1 MTTHIHNPKTDTKQH
16 DQPPSAAVQNVE
28 KDVKPLQA
36 LLKKFSNDWSM
47 NLAAAL
53 AYNLLLTTVPVVA
66 AMLAILG
73 LVLGSFGGDASTFM
87 TNVLTGAL
95 PQSKAFNAAAIVQGV
110 QQNLARSSG
119 ILALIAVLSALFFGS
134 RLFILLETFFSIIYR
149 VRPRPMIRQ
158 NIMAIGML
166 LVFIILVPIM
176 FLAGSIPTLAFSILQ
191 NTPLGRVPLLAS
203 GVGFLGGLIAS
214 FILFEFIYVVVPNM
228 HIRLRH
234 GWLGAAGAALA
245 LQIYLLLFPLYA
257 AHFLTGTAGALG
269 FTVILLVFFYYFA
282 VILLIGAEIN
292 AFFAEGVRPIPNDL
306 ATFVSTMAGKLNE
319 DIPADEAQAHVD
331 TKPTDVA
338 DKEHAVDFVTETEE
352 QDVPQRVSQ
361 DPEVQAEVLKTQGR
375 QAGSRHTEKQHQP
388 LSLSDR
394 QLEQSHASK
403 KAHSSPHT
411 SSERGA
417 LVGAIMGAA
426 LVFLVEMLQLRRK

>member
-1 MTTHIHNPKTDTKQH
+1 MTSHIPTPKTTTKHH

-28 KDVKPLQA
+28 KNVKPAQA

-53 AYNLLLTTVPVVA
+53 AYNLLLATVPVVA

-73 LVLGSFGGDASTFM
+73 FVLGRFGGDASSFLT
-87 TNVLTGAL
+87 TVLTGAL
-95 PQSKAFNAAAIVQGV
+95 AQSKAFNAEAIVQAV

-119 ILALIAVLSALFFGS
+119 MLALIAVLSALFFGS
-134 RLFILLETFFSIIYR
+134 RLFVLLETFFSIIYR
-149 VRPRPMIRQ
+149 VRPRPLLRQ
-158 NIMAIGML
+158 NLMAMGML

-176 FLAGSIPTLAFSILQ
+176 FLAASIPTLAFSMLQ
-191 NTPLGRVPLLAS
+191 TTPLGRVPLLAS
-203 GVGFLGGLIAS
+203 AAGFLGGLIAS
-214 FILFEFIYVVVPNM
+214 FILFEFIYVVVPNL

-245 LQIYLLLFPLYA
+245 LQLYLQLFPLYA
-257 AHFLTGTAGALG
+257 THFLAGTAGALG

-338 DKEHAVDFVTETEE
+338 DKEHAVDFVTQTQE
-352 QDVPQRVSQ
+352 QDVPQRVAQ
-361 DPEVQAEVLKTQGR
+361 DPEIQTEVLKTRGR
-375 QAGSRHTEKQHQP
+375 QAGRRQTQKQQ
-388 LSLSDR
+388 
-394 QLEQSHASK
+394 
-403 KAHSSPHT
+403 
-411 SSERGA
+411 
-417 LVGAIMGAA
+417 
-426 LVFLVEMLQLRRK
+426 